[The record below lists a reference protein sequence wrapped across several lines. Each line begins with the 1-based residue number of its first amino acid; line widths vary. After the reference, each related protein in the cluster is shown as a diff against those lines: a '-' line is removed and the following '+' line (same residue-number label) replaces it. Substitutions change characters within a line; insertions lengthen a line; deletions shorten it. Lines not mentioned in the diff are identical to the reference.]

1 MDTPHVVHRIEK
13 HLEASDFL
21 QLSGTSGHSGNSI
34 SIGAIVGGAVGGAVV
49 LFGIVGL
56 VLYYIYVYAPKRRSK
71 NRKLS
76 DHLGFGG
83 ARRPANDQLL
93 KC

>member
-1 MDTPHVVHRIEK
+1 MDTPHNVHRIEK
-13 HLEASDFL
+13 HLEASDFF
-21 QLSGTSGHSGNSI
+21 QLSGTLDHSGNSV
-34 SIGAIVGGAVGGAVV
+34 SIGAIVGGAVV
-49 LFGIVGL
+49 LLGIVGL
-56 VLYYIYVYAPKRRSK
+56 VLYYIYVHAPKRRSR

-83 ARRPANDQLL
+83 ARGPTTDQLL

>member
-1 MDTPHVVHRIEK
+1 MDTPHNVHRIEK
-13 HLEASDFL
+13 HLEASDLL
-21 QLSGTSGHSGNSI
+21 QLFGTLGHSGNSV
-34 SIGAIVGGAVGGAVV
+34 SIGVIVGGAVGGAVV

-71 NRKLS
+71 KRKLS

-83 ARRPANDQLL
+83 ARRPTNDQLL